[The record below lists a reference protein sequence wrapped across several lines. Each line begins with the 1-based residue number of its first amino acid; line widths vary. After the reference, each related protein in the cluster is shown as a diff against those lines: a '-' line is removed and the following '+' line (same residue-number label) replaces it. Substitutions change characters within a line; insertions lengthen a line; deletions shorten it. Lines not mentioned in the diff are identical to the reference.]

1 MSKLALTCLALA
13 ACSEPVVPA
22 MHPAS
27 GSPLS
32 RPAGPGEASV
42 VFVRPPSS
50 CDTVED
56 ASIVDENGHF
66 VGNAGANTTFA
77 VTLPAGRHAF
87 YVWPHVEP
95 RPGPYSNSLPVA
107 AVLLD
112 TKAGDVAR
120 IAILVP
126 KGRSLRCNVSG
137 YELAAAAGDNSAR
150 AELESWSHEA
160 RPLQPD
166 AEAGERDLERNRP
179 LVCAHVELGRRQ
191 LQPPPPTTCGAGETP
206 R

>member
-1 MSKLALTCLALA
+1 MIKLALTCLALA
-13 ACSEPVVPA
+13 ACAEPKVRA
-22 MHPAS
+22 MDPAS
-27 GSPLS
+27 GSPLL

-50 CDTVED
+50 CDTVEY

-66 VGNAGANTTFA
+66 VGNAGSNTMFA
-77 VTLPAGRHAF
+77 VTVPAGPHAF
-87 YVWPHVEP
+87 YAWPHGDLQ
-95 RPGPYSNSLPVA
+95 PGTYSSYRPVA

-120 IAILVP
+120 VAILIP
-126 KGRSLRCNVSG
+126 KGPSLRCNVPG
-137 YELAAAAGDNSAR
+137 YELAVADGDDSAR
-150 AELESWSHEA
+150 AEIESWSRKA

-166 AEAGERDLERNRP
+166 TEAGERDLERNRP
-179 LVCAHVELGRRQ
+179 LVCARVEKGRRQ
-191 LQPPPPTTCGAGETP
+191 LQAPPPTTCGAAETP

>member
-1 MSKLALTCLALA
+1 MTKVALICLALG
-13 ACSEPVVPA
+13 ACSEPMVPA
-22 MHPAS
+22 MHPAG

-50 CDTVED
+50 CDTIQY

-66 VGNAGANTTFA
+66 VGNAGSNTTFT
-77 VTLPAGRHAF
+77 VTLPAGPHAF

-95 RPGPYSNSLPVA
+95 RPGAYSNYLPVA
-107 AVLLD
+107 AVALD

-120 IAILVP
+120 VAILVP
-126 KGRSLRCNVSG
+126 KGPSLRCNVPG
-137 YELAAAAGDNSAR
+137 YDLALADGDDSAR
-150 AELESWSHEA
+150 AELESWTREA
-160 RPLQPD
+160 RQLQPD
-166 AEAGERDLERNRP
+166 TEAGERDLERIRP
-179 LVCAHVELGRRQ
+179 LVCAHVEMGRQR
-191 LQPPPPTTCGAGETP
+191 LRAPPQTTCDAAEPP